1 MKAVTKDL
9 LPVIPTDLAVLVGE
23 IVIRFGELERC
34 LITALAR
41 ITYHKEEEFI
51 AEVGRHK
58 RGDFLGRLIDR
69 AERELD
75 GKYDW
80 FDCKVLLDLKE
91 KRNFIHDA
99 LMQEQDGAYV
109 WQSNSPKRE
118 HRKVD
123 YSDLIALRE
132 EVVQVIIRINDG
144 SLRSKKGRLE

>member
-9 LPVIPTDLAVLVGE
+9 LPVIPADLAVLVGE
-23 IVIRFGELERC
+23 IVIRFGELERG

-41 ITYHKEEEFI
+41 ITLRKEEDFI
-51 AEVGRHK
+51 EEVGK
-58 RGDFLGRLIDR
+58 RKLADTLGQLIKK
-69 AERELD
+69 AESEFD
-75 GKYDW
+75 DKYDW

-99 LMQEQDGAYV
+99 LMREQDGAYV

-123 YSDLIALRE
+123 YSDLIALQE